1 MRGDVHAQFAG
12 VTRVYPGAGDHMA
25 VHALGPIDLALHKG
39 EFFAVVGPSGCG
51 KSTFLE
57 VLAGLQQPTAGTV
70 TFEGRAVGGEVPDG
84 VGVVFQEDASF
95 PWLTVW
101 DNAAFGLQRRG
112 TAPSE
117 VRRRVNDALAFMGL
131 KDFAKAY
138 PSQLSGGMRQRV
150 CIARTLVL
158 QPRLIL
164 LDEPFGAL
172 DAQTRLLDGRRSFAT
187 LAHHRRDGAA
197 DHPCAR
203 RGGHASRPRRR
214 HVGPA
219 RPFHRRHRNRLAA
232 RARFDHRRR
241 TDIRRNHRAALGAV
255 AWRIAESTG
264 PCRSAASGIG
274 GGMTRAGW
282 IRLLVIVAMIG
293 ALELA
298 CRLNFVDH
306 RVMIPPSEMAT
317 ALVAMLASGQ
327 LNDDIVRTLGVIAI
341 AVALSVVFGFVLGLV
356 IHALPRLRVALDPFF
371 ATYYAVPVFIFYP
384 VMIAIFGLSLIPIV
398 LMGVATAIV
407 AMIIAT
413 INGLDRIPRVLTKVA
428 RVHRMGRLST
438 ALRLQLPAAAPYL
451 FTGVKLSVSYAFIAV
466 IAAEFILAP
475 AGLGRAIANAYADF
489 DNRRMYALMLFVL
502 VIATV
507 VNAGLHA
514 WDLRWAKRRGA
525 RPS

>member
-12 VTRVYPGAGDHMA
+12 VTRVYPGAGGHTP

-117 VRRRVNDALAFMGL
+117 VRRRVDDALAFMGL

-172 DAQTRLLDGRRSFAT
+172 DAQTRLLMGDEVLRLWRTTGATVLLITHALDEAAMLADRVGAMSARPGRFIDVIETGWPRE
-187 LAHHRRDGAA
+187 RDSTIVAEPTFGEITG
-197 DHPCAR
+197 R
-203 RGGHASRPRRR
+203 LWERLRGESLKALGHADL
-214 HVGPA
+214 PA
-219 RPFHRRHRNRLAA
+219 
-232 RARFDHRRR
+232 
-241 TDIRRNHRAALGAV
+241 
-255 AWRIAESTG
+255 
-264 PCRSAASGIG
+264 CGIG

-298 CRLNFVDH
+298 CRLNFIDH

-317 ALVAMLASGQ
+317 ALIAMLASGQ
-327 LNDDIVRTLGVIAI
+327 LNDDIVRTLGVITI
-341 AVALSVVFGFVLGLV
+341 AVTLSVVFGFALGL
-356 IHALPRLRVALDPFF
+356 RYSC
-371 ATYYAVPVFIFYP
+371 T
-384 VMIAIFGLSLIPIV
+384 
-398 LMGVATAIV
+398 
-407 AMIIAT
+407 
-413 INGLDRIPRVLTKVA
+413 
-428 RVHRMGRLST
+428 
-438 ALRLQLPAAAPYL
+438 AAA
-451 FTGVKLSVSYAFIAV
+451 
-466 IAAEFILAP
+466 
-475 AGLGRAIANAYADF
+475 AD
-489 DNRRMYALMLFVL
+489 
-502 VIATV
+502 
-507 VNAGLHA
+507 
-514 WDLRWAKRRGA
+514 GA
-525 RPS
+525 RSLFRHLLRRPGLYLLSGHDRDFRPVAHSYRADGGRHRDRGDDHRHAQRP